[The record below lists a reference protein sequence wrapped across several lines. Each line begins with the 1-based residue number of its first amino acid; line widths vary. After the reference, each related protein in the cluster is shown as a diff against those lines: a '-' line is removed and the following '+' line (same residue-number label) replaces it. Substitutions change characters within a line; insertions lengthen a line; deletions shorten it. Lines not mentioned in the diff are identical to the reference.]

1 MTQEILHD
9 AKPARRHALLV
20 RHALIAIAWLA
31 AGTSAVA
38 LLAGIQTLLPD
49 RAPPIPGV
57 LIPIVWV
64 LLPVLAYIT
73 HHSWRITCFVL
84 IAVIVVGAFVVAYA
98 YLWALSGVDIAPTS
112 LPRKP

>member
-1 MTQEILHD
+1 MPQEILHY
-9 AKPARRHALLV
+9 AKPVRRYALLV

-31 AGTSAVA
+31 GGTAAVA

-49 RAPPIPGV
+49 RAYPIPGL

-84 IAVIVVGAFVVAYA
+84 VEVIVVGALLVAYA
-98 YLWALSGVDIAPTS
+98 YLWALSGVEIAPTS
-112 LPRKP
+112 LPR